1 MAYRLRVNETVP
13 EGIKRIAEE
22 QIAQALSQLT
32 EQGNSQGKAVHQ
44 ARKRFKMIRALLR
57 LVQGKLGRQTYQQ
70 ENSCF
75 RNAGRLLSEMRDAQ
89 VRLETLEK
97 LAESTDSAPSDAF
110 AAVRQAL
117 TEQYAAVR
125 GHVNQQSPVEEV
137 TPILKAAQERVKEWP
152 LTQDDWSALRHG
164 FKRAYKRGYKNFT
177 TAFDEPTTEN
187 FHEWRKAVKD
197 LWYHLRILQAIWP
210 DLLKEMI
217 DQTGDLSDLLGD
229 DHDLGVLHLFVD
241 EQHGVSE
248 TGREAM
254 AELIER
260 RRAQLQQSAR
270 LLGERIYA
278 EKPSAFIKRIEAYWQ
293 AWRSKGSFEP
303 LTANCH

>member
-1 MAYRLRVNETVP
+1 MAYRLKVYETVP
-13 EGIKRIAEE
+13 EGIKRIADE
-22 QIAQALSQLT
+22 QIDQALSQLR
-32 EQGNSQGKAVHQ
+32 GHGSHQGKAVHE

-57 LVQGKLGRQTYQQ
+57 LVKGKLGRHTYQQ

-75 RNAGRLLSEMRDAQ
+75 RNAGRLLSEIRDAQ
-89 VRLETLEK
+89 VRLETLDK
-97 LAESTDSAPSDAF
+97 LVESTDSVPPDAL
-110 AAVRQAL
+110 ATVRQAL
-117 TEQYAAVR
+117 TQQYEAVR

-137 TPILKAAQERVKEWP
+137 TPILKAARERVKEWP
-152 LTQDDWSALRHG
+152 LTQDDWSALQDG
-164 FKRAYKRGYKNFT
+164 LKQSYKRGYKNFT
-177 TAFDEPTTEN
+177 AAFDEPTIEN

-229 DHDLGVLHLFVD
+229 DHDLGVLHLFLE
-241 EQHGVSE
+241 EQRGASGTE
-248 TGREAM
+248 PEALV
-254 AELIER
+254 ELIEC
-260 RRAQLQQSAR
+260 RRAELQQSAR

-278 EKPSAFIKRIEAYWQ
+278 EKPSAFIKRIQAYWQ

-303 LTANCH
+303 VTSNC